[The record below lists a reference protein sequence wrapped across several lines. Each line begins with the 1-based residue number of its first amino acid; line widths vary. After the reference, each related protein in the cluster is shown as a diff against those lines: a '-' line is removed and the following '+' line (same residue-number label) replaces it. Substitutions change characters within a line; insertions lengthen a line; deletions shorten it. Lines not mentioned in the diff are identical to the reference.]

1 MRIGY
6 FPIREG
12 VNLSTCLF
20 SIRIVLS
27 GLGLPVGVSQLCSPG
42 SVVLCYRCP
51 RRAER
56 PRAARSGPAPRGAA
70 LRRAE
75 RPCAARLV
83 GVNVVCVP
91 RVTSAVAPRPGIVE
105 AWPTSVRIPPGDHPP
120 GVARRAAPPGA
131 QQTAHRALRV
141 RRQATTRPHVKEQS
155 APQRAPAPRAAPKRL
170 AQRCAA
176 PKRLA
181 PKRHRV
187 RASARR
193 QAVRVRP

>member
-1 MRIGY
+1 MGVRIGY

-51 RRAER
+51 RH
-56 PRAARSGPAPRGAA
+56 
-70 LRRAE
+70 AE

-91 RVTSAVAPRPGIVE
+91 RVTSAVAHRPGIVE

-141 RRQATTRPHVKEQS
+141 RRQATTRPHVKEQP
-155 APQRAPAPRAAPKRL
+155 APQRVPAPHAAPKRL

-187 RASARR
+187 QASARR

>member
-1 MRIGY
+1 MGVRIGY

-51 RRAER
+51 RH
-56 PRAARSGPAPRGAA
+56 
-70 LRRAE
+70 AE

-91 RVTSAVAPRPGIVE
+91 RVTSAVAHRPGIVE

-141 RRQATTRPHVKEQS
+141 RRQATTRPHVKEQP
-155 APQRAPAPRAAPKRL
+155 APQQVPAPRAAPKRLAPKRL

>member
-12 VNLSTCLF
+12 VNLSACLF
-20 SIRIVLS
+20 PVRIVSS

-56 PRAARSGPAPRGAA
+56 P
-70 LRRAE
+70 
-75 RPCAARLV
+75 CAVRLV
-83 GVNVVCVP
+83 GVNVVRVP

-120 GVARRAAPPGA
+120 GVARRVAPPGA
-131 QQTAHRALRV
+131 QQTTHRAPRV
-141 RRQATTRPHVKEQS
+141 RRQATTRPHVKEQP
-155 APQRAPAPRAAPKRL
+155 APQRVPAPRAAPKRL
-170 AQRCAA
+170 AQRRAA
-176 PKRLA
+176 PKRY
-181 PKRHRV
+181 RV
-187 RASARR
+187 QASARR
-193 QAVRVRP
+193 QAARARP

>member
-12 VNLSTCLF
+12 VNLSACLF
-20 SIRIVLS
+20 PIRIVSS

-51 RRAER
+51 RRA
-56 PRAARSGPAPRGAA
+56 G
-70 LRRAE
+70 
-75 RPCAARLV
+75 RPCAVRPCAVRLV
-83 GVNVVCVP
+83 GVNVVRVP

-120 GVARRAAPPGA
+120 GVVRRVAPPGA
-131 QQTAHRALRV
+131 QQTAHRAPRV
-141 RRQATTRPHVKEQS
+141 RRQATTRPHVKEQP
-155 APQRAPAPRAAPKRL
+155 APQQVPAPRAV
-170 AQRCAA
+170 

-181 PKRHRV
+181 PKRAVPKRLAQRHAAPKRHRV
-187 RASARR
+187 QASARR
-193 QAVRVRP
+193 QAVRAHP

>member
-1 MRIGY
+1 MGVRIGY

-51 RRAER
+51 RRAGW
-56 PRAARSGPAPRGAA
+56 PRAV
-70 LRRAE
+70 
-75 RPCAARLV
+75 RLV
-83 GVNVVCVP
+83 GVNVVRVP

-105 AWPTSVRIPPGDHPP
+105 AWPTRVRIPPGDHPP

-141 RRQATTRPHVKEQS
+141 RRQAITRPHVKEQP
-155 APQRAPAPRAAPKRL
+155 APQQVPAPRAGPRRL
-170 AQRCAA
+170 AQRRA
-176 PKRLA
+176 A

-187 RASARR
+187 EASARR
-193 QAVRVRP
+193 QAVRAHP

>member
-12 VNLSTCLF
+12 VNLSACLF
-20 SIRIVLS
+20 PIRIVLS

-51 RRAER
+51 RRA
-56 PRAARSGPAPRGAA
+56 G
-70 LRRAE
+70 
-75 RPCAARLV
+75 RPCAVRLV
-83 GVNVVCVP
+83 GVNVVRVP

-105 AWPTSVRIPPGDHPP
+105 AWPISVRIPPGDHPP

-141 RRQATTRPHVKEQS
+141 RRQAITRPHVKEQP
-155 APQRAPAPRAAPKRL
+155 APQQVPAPRAAPKRL
-170 AQRCAA
+170 A
-176 PKRLA
+176 PKRLAQKRLAQRRAA

-187 RASARR
+187 EASVRR
-193 QAVRVRP
+193 QAVRAHL